1 MTVQSLKSIF
11 HTVVIKDEILNLT
24 VGWVKVFESTAAL
37 IAFSWLED
45 SRIRQN
51 KLRRLKIKMK
61 STQKR
66 Q

>member
-1 MTVQSLKSIF
+1 MTVQRLKSCF
-11 HTVVIKDEILNLT
+11 HTVVIKDEISELT
-24 VGWVKVFESTAAL
+24 VGWVKVYENTAAL
-37 IAFSWLED
+37 IAFSWLDD

-51 KLRRLKIKMK
+51 QLGRLQMKMK

>member
-1 MTVQSLKSIF
+1 MTVQKSKDSVP
-11 HTVVIKDEILNLT
+11 TVISKDEISKLT
-24 VGWVKVFESTAAL
+24 VGWGKVFENTATL
-37 IAFSWLED
+37 IAFSWLDD

-51 KLRRLKIKMK
+51 QLGRLQMEMK